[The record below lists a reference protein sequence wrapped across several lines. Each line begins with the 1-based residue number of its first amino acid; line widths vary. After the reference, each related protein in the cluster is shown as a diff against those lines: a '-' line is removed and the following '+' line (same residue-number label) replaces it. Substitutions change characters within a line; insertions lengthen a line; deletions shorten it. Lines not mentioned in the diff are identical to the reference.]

1 MKEENSTKSKT
12 KDIKKDKDKQ
22 ELDELTKALVEFI
35 HDYRNGQLD
44 GWNEESVED
53 SNGAYFSYRTRR
65 RLCGDG
71 AYR

>member
-1 MKEENSTKSKT
+1 MKEENDTKSKT

-44 GWNEESVED
+44 G
-53 SNGAYFSYRTRR
+53 
-65 RLCGDG
+65 
-71 AYR
+71 

>member
-22 ELDELTKALVEFI
+22 ELDELTRALVKLI

-44 GWNEESVED
+44 G
-53 SNGAYFSYRTRR
+53 
-65 RLCGDG
+65 
-71 AYR
+71 